1 LFIWVEIIKGRKN
14 KKGLFWGIFSPGKQK
29 KEK

>member
-14 KKGLFWGIFSPGKQK
+14 KKRAFLGLFSPGKQK